1 MDSRVSLPLSTT
13 SPGISLCL
21 HATTIEEE
29 TGAGSATNVT
39 GTGTVLDTEGVVE
52 VVRGARLEGETETD
66 VSLVRQRLKP
76 VYC

>member
-1 MDSRVSLPLSTT
+1 M
-13 SPGISLCL
+13 
-21 HATTIEEE
+21 
-29 TGAGSATNVT
+29 T

>member
-1 MDSRVSLPLSTT
+1 M
-13 SPGISLCL
+13 
-21 HATTIEEE
+21 
-29 TGAGSATNVT
+29 T
-39 GTGTVLDTEGVVE
+39 GTGTVLDTEGVVK